1 MMILAKNDENIFDG
15 GFLIANMM
23 CNIFN
28 CISMME
34 VFCESSKRLLALK
47 YFRKK
52 APPYHE
58 LKYVFATR
66 NNIRGVFRTLSNI

>member
-1 MMILAKNDENIFDG
+1 MILAKNDENKFDG
-15 GFLIANMM
+15 GFLIANIM

-52 APPYHE
+52 APPYHG
-58 LKYVFATR
+58 A
-66 NNIRGVFRTLSNI
+66 